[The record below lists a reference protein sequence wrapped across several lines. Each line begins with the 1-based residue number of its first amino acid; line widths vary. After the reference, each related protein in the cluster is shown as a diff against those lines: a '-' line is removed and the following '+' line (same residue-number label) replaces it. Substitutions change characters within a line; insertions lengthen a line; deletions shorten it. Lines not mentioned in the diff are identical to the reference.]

1 MSQRDMPGPPRA
13 ILFDW
18 DNTLA
23 DNWTAILAA
32 MNETLTAFGHPTW
45 TLEESRAR
53 IKASLRD
60 AFPRLFGERWREA
73 TNIYRQAFERDH
85 LEHLREMPG
94 AAAMLAELRARRLYL
109 AVVSNKSGRYLRK
122 EAAHL
127 GWDVHFD
134 RLVGA
139 QDAAADKPDVAPVE
153 LALSGSGIPPG
164 PHVWFVGDADI
175 DVECARN
182 SGCAPV
188 LLRIDPPRNDEFAG
202 TGPPRHIRSCSELTK
217 LVAQL
222 GVS

>member
-1 MSQRDMPGPPRA
+1 MSLPDLPVPPRA

-73 TNIYRQAFERDH
+73 INIYRQAFERDH
-85 LEHLREMPG
+85 LEYLREMPG

-139 QDAAADKPDVAPVE
+139 QDAAADKPAVAPVK
-153 LALSGSGIPPG
+153 LALSGSGIEPSA
-164 PHVWFVGDADI
+164 HVWFVGDSDI

-188 LLRIDPPRNDEFAG
+188 LLRIDPPGDDEFAS
-202 TGPPRHIRSCSELTK
+202 TGVPRHIQSCADLTK